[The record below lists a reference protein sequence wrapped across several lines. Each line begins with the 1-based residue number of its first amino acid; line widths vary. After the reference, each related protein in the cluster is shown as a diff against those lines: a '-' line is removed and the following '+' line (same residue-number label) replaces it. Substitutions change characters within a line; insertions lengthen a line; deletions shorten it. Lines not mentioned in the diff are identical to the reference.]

1 MEDQH
6 REELKKELILEIID
20 LIKTKQTK
28 TPTKHTKAVNDAIR
42 KTLDELEN

>member
-1 MEDQH
+1 MDDQH
-6 REELKKELILEIID
+6 KEELKKELILEIID

-28 TPTKHTKAVNDAIR
+28 TPSKHTKAINEAIR